1 MNIKNLLVATRQH
14 STMIKAAVTIM
25 IALSFALACTST
37 TAYAKKKRKVN
48 YGQVE
53 ISTNPGGFPLR
64 IDGKSE
70 GTTSTTVRLIAV
82 AGFGTLKSKR
92 LESSASILTIIRKS
106 TPSRR
111 TLARIRLM
119 YRRR

>member
-1 MNIKNLLVATRQH
+1 MTLKNPLVATRRH
-14 STMIKAAVTIM
+14 SAMIKAAVTIM

-70 GTTSTTVRLIAV
+70 GTTSTTVRIIELTP
-82 AGFGTLKSKR
+82 GHH
-92 LESSASILTIIRKS
+92 SIEIMLPNGGCSVWEFEIEKTRKLRS
-106 TPSRR
+106 HLHHHTQ
-111 TLARIRLM
+111 
-119 YRRR
+119 